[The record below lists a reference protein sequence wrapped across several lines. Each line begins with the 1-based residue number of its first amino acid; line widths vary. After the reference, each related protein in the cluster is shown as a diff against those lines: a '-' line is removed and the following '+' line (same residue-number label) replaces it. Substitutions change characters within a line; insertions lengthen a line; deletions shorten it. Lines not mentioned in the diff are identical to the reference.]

1 MIKDTKIP
9 AGNATIEAITTYLKE
24 NDPRNVLELGGGTG
38 ALSKVIL
45 ENSRAYLDVYEHQEL
60 FQNLMKQNLL
70 PEKILGKDYMITKSY
85 RFPPLLRIYDLVIVD
100 GGGRGQIDNCD
111 YPEAIGVFL
120 RSLDSFKTIIIE
132 GQRRYQ
138 KRLILEE
145 IRRKKYIY
153 KVTKYPDPLGGKKKT
168 TRLDCQPCLNP
179 IRPYFKDNINRRKVV
194 KKLKL

>member
-1 MIKDTKIP
+1 MKTKDVKIP

-24 NDPRNVLELGGGTG
+24 NDPLGVLELGGGTG

-45 ENSRAYLDVYEHQEL
+45 GNSRAYLDVYEHQEL
-60 FQNLMKQNLL
+60 FQNLMKENLKGYYKHTIIESYRL
-70 PEKILGKDYMITKSY
+70 KPPEKN
-85 RFPPLLRIYDLVIVD
+85 YDLVIVD

-120 RSLDSFKTIIIE
+120 RSLDSFKTVIIE

-153 KVTKYPDPLGGKKKT
+153 KVTKYPDPLGGKKIA
-168 TRLDCQPCLNP
+168 TRLDCRPCSNP
-179 IRPYFKDNINRRKVV
+179 LKRYFNDIINRRKVV
-194 KKLKL
+194 KKLRIC